1 MRPLGKAWP
10 RLQRQVQAARR
21 VCLFL
26 DFDGTLAPLAKHP
39 SKARMPDRA
48 RALLKQLRNTPRVSV
63 GIVSGRRLQDLK
75 RCVRVSGLSYIGNH
89 GLEAEGSYGR
99 YLHPAARRSRPLLKQ
114 LARKLRRA
122 VELIPHAWVEDKE
135 LTLSVHYR
143 QVSAKHRPV
152 LRRNVRNAMQPYE
165 AKRQVRVY
173 LGKAVWDIRPDVR
186 WHKGL
191 AIRWVLRRMNA
202 NRRTL
207 VICLGDDRTDED
219 AFTVVNHYGGLSIF
233 VGGQSTRTA
242 ARYWLK
248 NPREVRKWLADLCRV
263 RQPLKAT
270 EGGA

>member
-1 MRPLGKAWP
+1 MRPLGRAWP
-10 RLQRQVQAARR
+10 RLQRQLQAASRI
-21 VCLFL
+21 VLFL

-39 SKARMPDRA
+39 SQARIPDRA

-75 RCVRVSGLSYIGNH
+75 SCVRVRGLSYVGNH
-89 GLEAEGSYGR
+89 GLEAEGPYGR

-143 QVSAKHRPV
+143 QVSAKHRPE
-152 LRRNVRNAMQPYE
+152 LQRNFRNAMQPYE
-165 AKRQVRVY
+165 ATRQIRVCQ
-173 LGKAVWDIRPDVR
+173 GKAVWDIRPDVR

-191 AIRWVLRRMNA
+191 GIRWVLRRMRA
-202 NRRTL
+202 NRSTL

-219 AFTVVNHYGGLSIF
+219 VFHTVNRLHGVSIH
-233 VGGQSTRTA
+233 VGKGRTRTA
-242 ARYWLK
+242 AAYRLRDALAVSNWL
-248 NPREVRKWLADLCRV
+248 RQLVRALPH
-263 RQPLKAT
+263 Q
-270 EGGA
+270 

>member
-1 MRPLGKAWP
+1 MRPLGHSWP
-10 RLQRQVQAARR
+10 RLRRQLQAARH

-26 DFDGTLAPLAKHP
+26 DFDGTLAPLATHP
-39 SKARMPDRA
+39 AKARMPNRV

-75 RCVRVSGLSYIGNH
+75 GCVRVRGLSYVGNH
-89 GLEAEGSYGR
+89 GLEAEGPYGR

-152 LRRNVRNAMQPYE
+152 LRRALRRTVQPYE
-165 AKRQVRVY
+165 ATRQIRVCQ
-173 LGKAVWDIRPDVR
+173 GKAVWDIRPDVR

-191 AIRWVLRRMNA
+191 AIRWVLRRIDA
-202 NRRTL
+202 DRRSL

-219 AFTVVNHYGGLSIF
+219 AFQTVNRLHGVSIH
-233 VGGQSTRTA
+233 VGKGRTGTA
-242 ARYWLK
+242 ATYRLRDVPAVSNWL
-248 NPREVRKWLADLCRV
+248 RQLVRALPH
-263 RQPLKAT
+263 Q
-270 EGGA
+270 

>member
-10 RLQRQVQAARR
+10 RLQRQVQSARH

-26 DFDGTLAPLAKHP
+26 DFDGTLAPLVKHP
-39 SKARMPDRA
+39 STARMPDRA

-75 RCVRVSGLSYIGNH
+75 RCVRVRGLSYVGNH
-89 GLEAEGSYGR
+89 GLEAEGPYGR

-152 LRRNVRNAMQPYE
+152 LRRDFRKAMQPYE
-165 AKRQVRVY
+165 DKRHVRVCR
-173 LGKAVWDIRPDVR
+173 GKAVWEIRPEVR

-191 AIRWVLRRMNA
+191 AIRWVLRRMHA
-202 NRRTL
+202 NRSTL

-219 AFTVVNHYGGLSIF
+219 AFHTVNRLHGVSIH
-233 VGGQSTRTA
+233 VGKGRTGTA
-242 ARYWLK
+242 ATYRLRDAPAVSNWL
-248 NPREVRKWLADLCRV
+248 RQLIRV
-263 RQPLKAT
+263 FPHQ
-270 EGGA
+270 

>member
-1 MRPLGKAWP
+1 MAWP
-10 RLQRQVQAARR
+10 RLQRQVQSARH

-26 DFDGTLAPLAKHP
+26 DFDGTLAPLAEHP
-39 SKARMPDRA
+39 SQVRMPDRA
-48 RALLKQLRNTPRVSV
+48 RALLKQLRNTPHVSV

-75 RCVRVSGLSYIGNH
+75 RCVRVKDLSYIGNH
-89 GLEAEGSYGR
+89 GLEAEGPYGR
-99 YLHPAARRSRPLLKQ
+99 YLHPVARRSRPLLKQ

-122 VELIPHAWVEDKE
+122 VEPIPHAWVEDKA

-143 QVSAKHRPV
+143 RVSLKHRPV
-152 LRRNVRNAMQPYE
+152 LRRDFRKAMQPYE
-165 AKRQVRVY
+165 DKRHVRVCR
-173 LGKAVWDIRPDVR
+173 GKAVWEIRPDVR

-202 NRRTL
+202 NRSTL

-219 AFTVVNHYGGLSIF
+219 AFNVVNQLGGLSVF
-233 VGGQSTRTA
+233 VGRQSTRTA

-248 NPREVRKWLADLCRV
+248 NPREVQRWLADLCRA
-263 RQPLKAT
+263 RQSLKAM